1 MEELQQAKSS
11 ATSLQA
17 QLVDLEKRNLLL
29 EGQLKEQVAKCREVA
44 SLRRQLEDQ
53 RALTHSH
60 EQTAAQS
67 HRQCQ
72 QSQAELESL
81 QAILSLL
88 HLREVRKEINVRP
101 RCCLGVCVMCL
112 CNFRQYLT
120 IKQLNF

>member
-11 ATSLQA
+11 AAGLEA
-17 QLVDLEKRNLLL
+17 QLVDLEKQNVLL
-29 EGQLKEQVAKCREVA
+29 EGQLKEQAAKCREVA
-44 SLRRQLEDQ
+44 FLRRQLEDQ
-53 RALTHSH
+53 RALTKSH

-88 HLREVRKEINVRP
+88 HLRGVRKN
-101 RCCLGVCVMCL
+101 M
-112 CNFRQYLT
+112 NT
-120 IKQLNF
+120 